1 MHAIWWLRY
10 GVCTRA
16 LKGCALNLNP
26 KPYAECVLG
35 HTFFRVRKGQ
45 HSARGFRFS
54 AHPFARDCHLVY
66 IHCGHLFKKK
76 KENTALSCDLLHID
90 GGHFDFTP
98 WNDLVELA
106 KASFWKVLF
115 FIFTLSNVL
124 FSIPPPWTT
133 SLSLR
138 EYAISQRSF
147 FRLHFIKSPLFDFTP
162 YTDLVGRARA
172 SPFLKNK
179 NPLRTG
185 LI

>member
-115 FIFTLSNVL
+115 SIFTLSNVL
-124 FSIPPPWTT
+124 FSMPPPGTT
-133 SLSLR
+133 SLSLW

-147 FRLHFIKSPLFDFTP
+147 FFISLDQKSSFRLHPLQRPRWAGEIK
-162 YTDLVGRARA
+162 
-172 SPFLKNK
+172 PFLKQK
-179 NPLRTG
+179 RVLYI
-185 LI
+185 LA